1 MNGGTRIWV
10 SDKVSALVGEYG
22 QDPLATYH
30 LKRLLAGDK
39 RVAIAFDEK

>member
-1 MNGGTRIWV
+1 M
-10 SDKVSALVGEYG
+10 SDNVAALVGEYG
-22 QDPLATYH
+22 QDPLATFH